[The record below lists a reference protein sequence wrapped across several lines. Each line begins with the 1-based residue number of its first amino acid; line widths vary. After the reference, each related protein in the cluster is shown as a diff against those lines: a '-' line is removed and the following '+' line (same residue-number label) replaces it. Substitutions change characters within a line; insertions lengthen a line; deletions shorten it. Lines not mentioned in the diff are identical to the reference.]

1 MDNVIY
7 IKVKHRC
14 VAKFMNFMSL
24 ENYEPPFLFASN
36 YINFGHAMN
45 PHKCPQ
51 LNEWKWRFFFTE
63 IINFL
68 KYKHGQQNKRSTLII
83 TIILYTA

>member
-14 VAKFMNFMSL
+14 VAKSMNFMSL
-24 ENYEPPFLFASN
+24 ENYEPPFLLASN

-45 PHKCPQ
+45 PRKCPQ
-51 LNEWKWRFFFTE
+51 LNEWKWRFFAE

-68 KYKHGQQNKRSTLII
+68 KYKHGHQNKRSTLII